1 MLKYSAIALWIAL
14 GMGCGSDTHV
24 VEKYQ
29 EVPPADDPPIIDD
42 PQPGDKIG
50 YEQMRL
56 YLDEYCVVCHST
68 SPFITDGEAALRN
81 STAKDQIFSKR
92 MPPANAP
99 KKLGDKERSIML
111 NFF

>member
-1 MLKYSAIALWIAL
+1 MLKYPAIALLIASV
-14 GMGCGSDTHV
+14 MGCGRDTHV

-29 EVPPADDPPIIDD
+29 EVPDGDPPPIIDD

-56 YLDEYCVVCHST
+56 YLDEYCVVCHAT
-68 SPFITDGEAALRN
+68 APFITEGEAALRN

-99 KKLGDKERSIML
+99 KKLADKERAIML

>member
-1 MLKYSAIALWIAL
+1 MLKFSAISLVLVGIL
-14 GMGCGSDTHV
+14 SCGRDTHV

-29 EVPPADDPPIIDD
+29 DVPDGEPPPIIDD

-56 YLDEYCVVCHST
+56 FLDEYCVVCHST

-81 STAKDQIFSKR
+81 STAKDQLFSKR
-92 MPPANAP
+92 MPPPNAP
-99 KKLGDKERSIML
+99 KKLADKERAIMV